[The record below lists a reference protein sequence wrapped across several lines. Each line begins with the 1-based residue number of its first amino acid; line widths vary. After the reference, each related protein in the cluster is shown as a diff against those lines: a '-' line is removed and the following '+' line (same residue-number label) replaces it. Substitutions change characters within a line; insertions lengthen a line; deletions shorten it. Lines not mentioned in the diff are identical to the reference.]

1 MSATK
6 QETAMRQVFERIV
19 ADVDL
24 HWATM
29 NLYYYSEFQGA
40 KGIESLA
47 ERLADTNPQLSEQLF
62 HHADDEFRHAEMIA
76 DIMTDLGPPPKT
88 PRGLMYVDEFSA
100 LATASSTDPERID
113 EVELLAALN
122 ATEKRGLFSFALHAS
137 TLPKESKAFTLLNQ
151 VKNEEAGHVKW
162 GNDYIKKLKD
172 AGYGTEMTR
181 AQAKFAKIE
190 TAAYETAIDI
200 MPGAPIR
207 RMRRVLDIAQEMPP
221 ERQIGYVFDQFLR
234 AADPRPV
241 MAARWQLVETVM
253 SSDRMREQV
262 ADDVKR
268 IVNGQPL
275 PADSLIGRLAADAGR
290 ALRSLW
296 SSEPAAA

>member
-1 MSATK
+1 MSH
-6 QETAMRQVFERIV
+6 QETAMRRVFERIV
-19 ADVDL
+19 ADPDL

-29 NLYYYSEFQGA
+29 NLYYYSEFHGA
-40 KGIESLA
+40 KGIEALAGRLA
-47 ERLADTNPQLSEQLF
+47 ETNPELSEQLF
-62 HHADDEFRHAEMIA
+62 HHADDEFRHAAMIA

-88 PRGLMYVDEFSA
+88 PRGIKYVDEFA
-100 LATASSTDPERID
+100 TLANASTDPDRLD

-162 GNDYIKKLKD
+162 GNDYIKKMKESGHE
-172 AGYGTEMTR
+172 AEMTR

-190 TAAYETAIDI
+190 AAAYESATDI

-207 RMRRVLDIAQEMPP
+207 RMRRVIDIALEMPP
-221 ERQIGYVFDQFLR
+221 ERQLGYVFDQFLR

-241 MAARWQLVETVM
+241 MEARWQLVETVL
-253 SSDRMREQV
+253 SSERLREQV
-262 ADDVKR
+262 VEDVKR
-268 IVNGQPL
+268 VVNGRPL
-275 PADSLIGRLAADAGR
+275 GDDSLLGRLAADAGR

-296 SSEPAAA
+296 SAEAVA

>member
-1 MSATK
+1 MSH
-6 QETAMRQVFERIV
+6 QETAMRRVFERIV
-19 ADVDL
+19 ADPDL

-29 NLYYYSEFQGA
+29 NLYYYSEFHGA

-47 ERLADTNPQLSEQLF
+47 GRLAETNPELSEQLF
-62 HHADDEFRHAEMIA
+62 HHADDEFRHAAMIA

-88 PRGLMYVDEFSA
+88 PRGIKYVDEFAA
-100 LATASSTDPERID
+100 LAYAGTDPDRLD

-137 TLPKESKAFTLLNQ
+137 TLPKESRAFTLLNQ

-162 GNDYIKKLKD
+162 GNDYIKKMKESGRE
-172 AGYGTEMTR
+172 AEMTR

-190 TAAYETAIDI
+190 TAAYESATDI

-207 RMRRVLDIAQEMPP
+207 RMRRVLDVALEMPP
-221 ERQIGYVFDQFLR
+221 ERQLGYVFDQFLR

-241 MAARWQLVETVM
+241 MAARWQLVETVL
-253 SSDRMREQV
+253 SSDRLREQV
-262 ADDVKR
+262 AEDVKR
-268 IVNGQPL
+268 VVNGRPL
-275 PADSLIGRLAADAGR
+275 GDDSLLGRLAADAGR

-296 SSEPAAA
+296 SAPAAA